1 MGMFSKLEELVSSQR
16 GRCRDDVEF
25 SLPGRE
31 EDVGRSEWRR
41 LLPRTDHFRSG
52 LRGPLWQS
60 AVDGAAYTTE
70 MYFLII
76 QEVGNPRSRL
86 VSPEA
91 SLSGVWV
98 TAFPVSARGPGSVH
112 VHPWCLSLILDQG
125 PTLRTSLDLNYLLKG
140 PVSKCSHFGGWGLDI
155 WMGERRVTRNSL

>member
-1 MGMFSKLEELVSSQR
+1 M
-16 GRCRDDVEF
+16 
-25 SLPGRE
+25 
-31 EDVGRSEWRR
+31 
-41 LLPRTDHFRSG
+41 
-52 LRGPLWQS
+52 
-60 AVDGAAYTTE
+60 AYTTE

-98 TAFPVSARGPGSVH
+98 TAFPVSARGSVSVH

-140 PVSKCSHFGGWGLDI
+140 PVSKCSHFGVWGLDI
-155 WMGERRVTRNSL
+155 